1 MASPQPPKASA
12 CSAAVAIA
20 IGASSIIV
28 DLRRPANGMPY
39 VAGGKN
45 TEQDCKEYLW
55 AITAKLQDRD
65 LVGELRQRRC
75 AGESLK
81 KLSLHLIEAP
91 AGPADPLP
99 QSGPTWHPAVL

>member
-1 MASPQPPKASA
+1 MTSPQLPKASA
-12 CSAAVAIA
+12 SAAAVAIA
-20 IGASSIIV
+20 LGASAMIV
-28 DLRRPANGMPY
+28 DLRRLANGMPY
-39 VAGGKN
+39 AAGGKN

-91 AGPADPLP
+91 AGPADPLL
-99 QSGPTWHPAVL
+99 QSSPAWHPVVL